1 MGKRTLYDVLGVAED
16 ADAAAI
22 ATAYGLRRE
31 ALAELADADDRRNQL
46 QFLDHAY
53 EVLSDPGRRA
63 GYDWQR
69 KSPALAAPELPPAP
83 SRRQARWRGFLAGSV
98 ALLAALLLGRL
109 WLPAP
114 RPTSVTPPQAAM
126 PAAKAAAPSLAPA
139 VPQALPS
146 VEDAAAA
153 LSGGERAS
161 SPPTPTPTQAQAQAP
176 RRTVVINTGSPMMA
190 RLLLSTYAVVGTQG
204 HGTGVAVE
212 PDRLLTNC
220 HVIAPNVLKGKIV
233 ALSPVTG
240 AAVEITEAAF
250 LVREDACVVHAPGLG
265 AQPIP
270 LGDTSLLQRGM
281 RLHNI
286 GFGGGRLTLAEG
298 QYLGAL
304 QRFGQ
309 YYMVSTNSC
318 LPGVSGGPLVDDD
331 GRLIGLTS
339 GGARDRA
346 GNAVCASLTVE
357 TARQVLAERMMQID
371 AFPGNYVTNW
381 TGRR

>member
-16 ADAAAI
+16 ADADAI
-22 ATAYGLRRE
+22 AAAYGLRRE
-31 ALAELADADDRRNQL
+31 ALAGLADVDDRRNQL
-46 QFLDHAY
+46 QFLDHAH

-69 KSPALAAPELPPAP
+69 KSPVLTAPELPPTP
-83 SRRQARWRGFLAGSV
+83 SRRQARWRGILAGSV

-114 RPTSVTPPQAAM
+114 RPAPVVKPQAAM
-126 PAAKAAAPSLAPA
+126 PAAKATAPAPAPA

-161 SPPTPTPTQAQAQAP
+161 SPPTPTATTQAP
-176 RRTVVINTGSPMMA
+176 PPKRTVVINTGSPMMA
-190 RLLLSTYAVVGTQG
+190 RLLQSTYAIVGTQG

-240 AAVEITEAAF
+240 IAVEITEAAF